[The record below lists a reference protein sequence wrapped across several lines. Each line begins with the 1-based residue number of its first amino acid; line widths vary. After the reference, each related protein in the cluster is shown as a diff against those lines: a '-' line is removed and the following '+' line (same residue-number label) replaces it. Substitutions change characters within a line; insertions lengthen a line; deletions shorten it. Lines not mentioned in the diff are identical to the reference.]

1 MGPHLPVAKPGV
13 HRFDE
18 NYMNEENLPM
28 PGTSTDSPGD
38 IRAEEILAALDED
51 QRAVALATRGP
62 VCVIAGAGTG
72 KTRAITH
79 RIAYAAAIGTM
90 DPQKVLAITFT
101 ARAAGEM
108 RVRLRGLGVP
118 MVAARTIHAAALKQ
132 LIYFWPSVFGGK
144 TPDLIT
150 TKSSFLGEA
159 INRAGLSD
167 TLRATSREL
176 MRDIASEIEWA
187 KVSEVAPEDFLLEI
201 EQRVQKPRINAEQLA
216 KVYMAYESVKKQELA
231 IDFEDVLLLT
241 AAMIEEERDV
251 RERVQDQYRY
261 FTIDEYQDISP
272 IQQRLI
278 NAWIGTRQDI
288 CVVGDPAQ
296 TIYSFAG
303 ATPIFL
309 NSFTKKYPEAEVIR
323 LSTGYRSTPEITFAA
338 NALLR
343 HGAMGQELVA
353 INSHG
358 KKPSVDAYSDESAE
372 IAGVLAQ
379 ITDLLKTGTQAQE
392 IAILA
397 RTNNQ
402 LKGIER
408 EMNRLGL
415 PYQLRNTERFF
426 DRQDVRDFLKV
437 VRQASVIPTEGVHWF
452 DEMRTLSQPF
462 LTGESIDGIAALLHL
477 ARELDA
483 DPSFSPKT
491 LRSYIREVE
500 DRVQQ
505 NNPPTMPVVTLA
517 TLHAA
522 KGLEWERVFLIGAS
536 EGILPLENGATGQ
549 SDAVINEE
557 RRLFYVGMTRAKVD
571 LHISHRQNPSRF
583 LHESGLL
590 A

>member
-1 MGPHLPVAKPGV
+1 VALDG
-13 HRFDE
+13 
-18 NYMNEENLPM
+18 
-28 PGTSTDSPGD
+28 SSGD
-38 IRAEEILAALDED
+38 IRAEEILAALDND

-90 DPQKVLAITFT
+90 DPQKVLALTFT
-101 ARAAGEM
+101 SRAAGEM
-108 RVRLRGLGVP
+108 RTRLRSLGVP
-118 MVAARTIHAAALKQ
+118 TVAARTIHAAALKQ
-132 LIYFWPSVFGGK
+132 LIYFWPTVFGGRVPELMTAK
-144 TPDLIT
+144 AGFI
-150 TKSSFLGEA
+150 GEA
-159 INRAGLSD
+159 INRAGLSSE
-167 TLRATSREL
+167 LRATSREL

-187 KVSEVAPEDFLLEI
+187 KVSQVSPEDFVAEI
-201 EQRVQKPRINAEQLA
+201 DKRTQKPRVSAEKLA
-216 KVYMAYESVKKQELA
+216 KVYTAYESVKKQELA

-241 AAMIEEERDV
+241 AAMLEEERTV

-272 IQQRLI
+272 VQQRLI
-278 NAWIGTRQDI
+278 NAWLGTRQDI

-303 ATPIFL
+303 ATPVFL
-309 NSFTKKYPEAEVIR
+309 NSFTNRFPDAEVIR

-338 NALLR
+338 NSLLR
-343 HGAMGQELVA
+343 HGSMGQELVA
-353 INSHG
+353 LNDHG
-358 KKPSVDAYSDESAE
+358 TKPSVDGYANEDAE
-372 IAGVLAQ
+372 IAGVLAE
-379 ITDLLKTGTQAQE
+379 ITALLQSGTQAQE

-402 LKGIER
+402 LKGVER
-408 EMNRLGL
+408 SMNKLGL
-415 PYQLRNTERFF
+415 PYQVRSTERFF
-426 DRQDVRDFLKV
+426 DRQDVRDFLKE
-437 VRQASVIPTEGVHWF
+437 VRRASVLPTEGVSWI
-452 DEMRTLSQPF
+452 DELRTIAQPF

-483 DPSFSPKT
+483 DAGFSPKT
-491 LRSYIREVE
+491 LRSYLREIE

-505 NNPPTMPVVTLA
+505 NNSPTMPVVTLA

-536 EGILPLENGATGQ
+536 EGILPLETGVTGQ
-549 SDAVINEE
+549 SDAEIDEE

-583 LHESGLL
+583 LREAGLL
-590 A
+590 S

>member
-1 MGPHLPVAKPGV
+1 MEIDNFGESSV
-13 HRFDE
+13 
-18 NYMNEENLPM
+18 NLE
-28 PGTSTDSPGD
+28 GISTSGSQ
-38 IRAEEILAALDED
+38 RADEILAALDND
-51 QRAVALATRGP
+51 QRVVALATRGP

-79 RIAYAAAIGTM
+79 RIAYAAVIGTM
-90 DPQKVLAITFT
+90 DPQKVLALTFT
-101 ARAAGEM
+101 SRAAGEM
-108 RVRLRGLGVP
+108 RTRLRSLGVP
-118 MVAARTIHAAALKQ
+118 TVAARTIHSAALKQ
-132 LIYFWPSVFGGK
+132 LIYFWPSVFGGRVPELMTAK
-144 TPDLIT
+144 AGFI
-150 TKSSFLGEA
+150 GEA
-159 INRAGLSD
+159 INRAGLAGE
-167 TLRATSREL
+167 LRATSREL

-187 KVSEVAPEDFLLEI
+187 KVSQVSPEDFVNEI
-201 EQRVQKPRINAEQLA
+201 EQRMQKPRVAADKLA
-216 KVYMAYESVKKQELA
+216 KVYAAYESVKKQELA

-241 AAMIEEERDV
+241 AAMLEQERTV

-278 NAWIGTRQDI
+278 NAWLGSRQDI

-303 ATPIFL
+303 ATPVFL
-309 NSFTKKYPEAEVIR
+309 NSFTKRFPDAEVIR

-343 HGAMGQELVA
+343 HGSMGQELVA
-353 INSHG
+353 LNDHG
-358 KKPSVDAYSDESAE
+358 SKPSVDGYANEEAE

-379 ITDLLKTGTQAQE
+379 ITDLLKSGTAAQE

-402 LKGIER
+402 LKGAER
-408 EMNRLGL
+408 SMNKLDL
-415 PYQLRNTERFF
+415 PYQVRSTERFF
-426 DRQDVRDFLKV
+426 DRQDVRDFLKE
-437 VRQASVIPTEGVHWF
+437 VRRASVLPTEGVTWI
-452 DEMRTLSQPF
+452 DELRTLAQPF
-462 LTGESIDGIAALLHL
+462 LTGESIDGIAGLLHL

-483 DPSFSPKT
+483 DSGFSPKT
-491 LRSYIREVE
+491 LRGYLREIA

-536 EGILPLENGATGQ
+536 EGILPLESGSTGQ
-549 SDAVINEE
+549 SDAVIEEE

-583 LHESGLL
+583 LRESGLL